1 MRLISLVPVGT
12 KIDFMRF
19 RKLAAVLSLA
29 FIVCSA
35 GLFFTK
41 GLNFGIDFRG
51 GILMEIRTQGPA
63 NIGKL
68 RNTLNGLGLGEVQLQ
83 EFGQPTDVLIR
94 IERQAGGEKGQQVA
108 IDKAKAALGNEVNY
122 RRTEFVGPKVGGELI
137 EAGVTAVLL
146 ALAAMLIYIWFRFE
160 WQFGVGAV
168 AALLHDVIL
177 TIGIFSLLGL
187 EFNLSTVAAILT
199 IAGYSINDTV
209 VVYDR
214 VRENLRKFKQM
225 SLYDLLNLSING
237 TLSRTLLTSVTTL
250 IALGALYFFGGEVIR
265 GFSFA
270 MIWGVVVGTYSSIF
284 IAVPLLVYMNLR
296 RTGLIVGEDVEDAPT
311 GNPADQG

>member
-12 KIDFMRF
+12 KINFLKF
-19 RKLAAVLSLA
+19 RKMAAVFSLFLCVA
-29 FIVCSA
+29 SV
-35 GLFFTK
+35 GLFAAK

-51 GILMEIRTQGPA
+51 GILLEIRTPGA
-63 NIGKL
+63 ADMSKL
-68 RNTLNGLGLGEVQLQ
+68 RASLGGLGLGEVQLQ

-94 IERQAGGEKGQQVA
+94 IERQAGGEKAQLVA
-108 IDKAKAALGNEVNY
+108 VEIAKKALGDEVNY

-137 EAGVTAVLL
+137 EAGITAVLL
-146 ALAAMLIYIWFRFE
+146 ALGAMLVYIWFRFE

-168 AALLHDVIL
+168 IAILHDVLL

-225 SLYDLLNLSING
+225 PLTELLNLSINA

-250 IALGALYFFGGEVIR
+250 IALLALYLFGGEVLR

-270 MIWGVVVGTYSSIF
+270 MIWGVLVGTYSSIF

-296 RTGLIVGEDVEDAPT
+296 RSGLIVGDTDDDDAPVGKT
-311 GNPADQG
+311 AN